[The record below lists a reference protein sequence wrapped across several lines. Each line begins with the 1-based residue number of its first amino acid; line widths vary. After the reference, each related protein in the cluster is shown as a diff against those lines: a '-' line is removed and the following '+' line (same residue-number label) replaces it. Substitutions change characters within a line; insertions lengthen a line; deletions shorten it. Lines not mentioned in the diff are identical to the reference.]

1 MDKRA
6 YLSRLSDNLERYV
19 PDQERWDILRWYEE
33 YFKDAGEENEQAVI
47 QELGDPATLAR
58 RLAEERGY
66 GQKRRGPRM
75 WQILVGAVIV
85 VAIAIPLMALSPLA
99 QLMGFHRVYDPVEFV
114 TTVPVQQEPAPEYS
128 EQVTVDEGGV
138 DVYISAEGV
147 NVDLHPEDISSPSV
161 RTNGMST
168 DGDNLDWGFDGQY
181 LYVDWYGNGESDQ
194 KAAGTLTV
202 AIPAIWKLNN
212 VSVYVDGAGDA
223 AVSDLPPCHEL
234 YVDTEVGNVTAKRI
248 VGVSDYLSLHAS
260 VGDVSFDGL
269 PASGGYSYLSVET
282 GDISATLYCADKSIP
297 YDLSTDVG
305 TVTVDGTSCG
315 TSASY
320 SSGSYEYDFN
330 AWANVGDV
338 SLTFDPEAV
347 AGVIQGEYDS
357 GITIIGTFPPVTV
370 ETAAFDLTQGSLTA
384 SAEEL
389 GGSALY
395 TNSEQIRVKVE
406 KTGEFQGSVMLWD
419 TENSDSFIRIQDV
432 DRGNA
437 AVTFD
442 GLSAAHRYRVTASG
456 LEGAM
461 VTVTG

>member
-47 QELGDPATLAR
+47 RELGDPATLAR

-66 GQKRRGPRM
+66 GEKRRGPRM
-75 WQILVGAVIV
+75 WQILVGVVVVVI
-85 VAIAIPLMALSPLA
+85 IAIPLMALSPLA
-99 QLMGFHRVYDPVEFV
+99 QFMGFHRVTHDPVEVV
-114 TTVPVQQEPAPEYS
+114 TSVPVEQDPAPWYS
-128 EQVTVDEGGV
+128 EQVTVEEGGV
-138 DVYISAEGV
+138 DIYISADGV

-168 DGDNLDWGFDGQY
+168 DGDNLDWDFDGQY

-202 AIPAIWKLNN
+202 AIPASWELNS

-248 VGVSDYLSLHAS
+248 MDVSDYLSLHAS

-282 GDISATLYCADKSIP
+282 GDISATLYCGDRDVP
-297 YDLSTDVG
+297 YSLDTGVG
-305 TVTVDGTSCG
+305 TVTVNGVECG
-315 TSASY
+315 SSVSY
-320 SSGSYEYDFN
+320 SVSNFASDFN
-330 AWANVGDV
+330 AWTDVGDV
-338 SLTFDPEAV
+338 SLTFDPEGV
-347 AGVIQGEYDS
+347 VDVIQGEDNS
-357 GITIIGTFPPVTV
+357 GIYTIVPTSPPVTV
-370 ETAAFDLTQGSLTA
+370 TD
-384 SAEEL
+384 
-389 GGSALY
+389 
-395 TNSEQIRVKVE
+395 
-406 KTGEFQGSVMLWD
+406 
-419 TENSDSFIRIQDV
+419 
-432 DRGNA
+432 
-437 AVTFD
+437 
-442 GLSAAHRYRVTASG
+442 
-456 LEGAM
+456 
-461 VTVTG
+461 